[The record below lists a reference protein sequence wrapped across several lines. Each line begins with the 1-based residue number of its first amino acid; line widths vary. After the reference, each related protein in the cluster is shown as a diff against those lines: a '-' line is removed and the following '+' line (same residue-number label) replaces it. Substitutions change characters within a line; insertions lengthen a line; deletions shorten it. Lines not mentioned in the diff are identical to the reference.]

1 MPIFNRR
8 QAGFIVFEDGGTD
21 GSGTD
26 AGDKIIFD
34 GGNNGDTAEHFLK
47 YQDDVSDEAKPKFL
61 TEAADGSGDYSKENV
76 FATDSGWVMRPGSPA
91 TGNDNPDAQPEV
103 LVCSR
108 GLKSFGL
115 GGPTARQITIGNA
128 SSKTT
133 LFPDG
138 DTFTGNFSSSEN
150 DIVVYT
156 YFNEPVSIV
165 GTPQVGLKM
174 GTNLDAAFSSLGA
187 VLLDYKSSLSNLDAG
202 IVAFGIDAGVSTAGF
217 GAPTNNIIGVN
228 SDDSISLN
236 SGLIQKVAGGV
247 LRDEED
253 NVLVFNDGASTEA
266 PMSFGEIVLEDTDT
280 AEVTLRAAS
289 DASFTVTAP

>member
-21 GSGTD
+21 GSGTA

-115 GGPTARQITIGNA
+115 GGPTAKQITLGDG

-133 LFPDG
+133 FFPDG
-138 DTFTGNFSSSEN
+138 DTFTGAGSSSEN

-156 YFNEPVSIV
+156 YFNESVGVI
-165 GTPQVGLKM
+165 GTPQLGLKQAT
-174 GTNLDAAFSSLGA
+174 GLGSAFSTLN
-187 VLLDYKSSLSNLDAG
+187 YKSALSNLDAG
-202 IVAFGIDAGVSTAGF
+202 IVAFGLDASVDTQTSAV
-217 GAPTNNIIGVN
+217 TNNTLGVN

-236 SGLIQKVAGGV
+236 SGRITKNAGGV
-247 LRDEED
+247 IRDESD
-253 NVLVFNDGASTEA
+253 NVLVFDDGASTEA
-266 PMSFGEIVLEDTDT
+266 PMSFGEIVLEDGDT
-280 AEVTLRAAS
+280 AEVLLRADS
-289 DASFTVTAP
+289 DASFTVS

>member
-138 DTFTGNFSSSEN
+138 DTFTGVSSSSEN

-156 YFNEPVSIV
+156 YFNEPINVQ
-165 GTPQVGLKM
+165 GTPQVGLQM
-174 GTNLDAAFSSLGA
+174 GTNLDTPFLDGYSSA
-187 VLLDYKSSLSNLDAG
+187 MLDYKSSLSNLDAG
-202 IVAFGIDAGVSTAGF
+202 IVAFGIAAGVDTRTSAVD
-217 GAPTNNIIGVN
+217 NNTLGVN

-236 SGLIQKVAGGV
+236 SGRIQKVAGGV
-247 LRDEED
+247 LRDEDD

-289 DASFTVTAP
+289 DASFTVS

>member
-8 QAGFIVFEDGGTD
+8 HAGVIVFEDGGTD

-138 DTFTGNFSSSEN
+138 DTFTGVSSSSEN

-156 YFNEPVSIV
+156 YFNEPINVQ
-165 GTPQVGLKM
+165 GTPQVGLQM
-174 GTNLDAAFSSLGA
+174 GTNLDTPFLDGYSSA
-187 VLLDYKSSLSNLDAG
+187 MLDYKSSLSNLDAG
-202 IVAFGIDAGVSTAGF
+202 IVAFGLNAGVDTRTSNVDDNTL
-217 GAPTNNIIGVN
+217 GVN

-236 SGLIQKVAGGV
+236 SGRLQKVAGGV
-247 LRDEED
+247 LRDEDD
-253 NVLVFNDGASTEA
+253 NVLVFDDGASTEA

-289 DASFTVTAP
+289 DASFTVS

>member
-1 MPIFNRR
+1 MPIFSRR
-8 QAGFIVFEDGGTD
+8 EAGFIVFEDGGTD

-47 YQDDVSDEAKPKFL
+47 YQGDVSDETKPNFL
-61 TEAADGSGDYSKENV
+61 SEGADGSGDYSKENV

-138 DTFTGNFSSSEN
+138 DTFTGVSSSSEN

-156 YFNEPVSIV
+156 YFNEPINVQ
-165 GTPQVGLKM
+165 GTPQVGLQM
-174 GTNLDAAFSSLGA
+174 GTNLDTPFLDGYSSA
-187 VLLDYKSSLSNLDAG
+187 MLDYKSSLSNLDAG
-202 IVAFGIDAGVSTAGF
+202 IVAFGLNAGVDTRTSAV
-217 GAPTNNIIGVN
+217 TNNNLGIN

-236 SGLIQKVAGGV
+236 SGRLQKVAGGV
-247 LRDEED
+247 LRDEDD
-253 NVLVFNDGASTEA
+253 NVLVFDDGASTEA

-289 DASFTVTAP
+289 DASFTVS

>member
-138 DTFTGNFSSSEN
+138 DTFTGVSSSSEN

-156 YFNEPVSIV
+156 YFNEPINVQ
-165 GTPQVGLKM
+165 GTPQVGLQM
-174 GTNLDAAFSSLGA
+174 GTNLDTPFLDGYSSA
-187 VLLDYKSSLSNLDAG
+187 MLDYKSSLSNLDAG
-202 IVAFGIDAGVSTAGF
+202 IVAFGLNAGVDTRTSAV
-217 GAPTNNIIGVN
+217 TNNNLGVN

-236 SGLIQKVAGGV
+236 SGRLQKVAGGV
-247 LRDEED
+247 LRDEDD
-253 NVLVFNDGASTEA
+253 NVLVFDDGASTEA

-280 AEVTLRAAS
+280 ADVTLRAAS
-289 DASFTVTAP
+289 DASFTVS

>member
-1 MPIFNRR
+1 MPIFSRR
-8 QAGFIVFEDGGTD
+8 EAGFIVFEDGGTD

-138 DTFTGNFSSSEN
+138 DTFTGVSSSSEN

-156 YFNEPVSIV
+156 YFNEPINVQ
-165 GTPQVGLKM
+165 GTPQVGLQM
-174 GTNLDAAFSSLGA
+174 GTNLDTPFLDGYSSAMLE
-187 VLLDYKSSLSNLDAG
+187 YKSSLSNLDAG
-202 IVAFGIDAGVSTAGF
+202 IVAFGLNAGVDTRTSAV
-217 GAPTNNIIGVN
+217 TNNNLGVN

-236 SGLIQKVAGGV
+236 SGRLQKVAGGV
-247 LRDEED
+247 LRDEDD
-253 NVLVFNDGASTEA
+253 NVLVFDDGASTEA

-289 DASFTVTAP
+289 DASFTVS

>member
-138 DTFTGNFSSSEN
+138 DTFTGVASSSEN

-156 YFNEPVSIV
+156 YFNESVGVI
-165 GTPQVGLKM
+165 GTPQIELKD
-174 GTNLDAAFSSLGA
+174 GTNLDSSFGGYGSTM
-187 VLLDYKSSLSNLDAG
+187 LDYKSSLSNLDAG
-202 IVAFGIDAGVSTAGF
+202 IVAFGIAAGVDTRTSAVD
-217 GAPTNNIIGVN
+217 NNTLGVN

-236 SGLIQKVAGGV
+236 SGRITKNAGGV
-247 LRDEED
+247 LRDESD

-266 PMSFGEIVLEDTDT
+266 PMSFGEIVLEDGDT
-280 AEVTLRAAS
+280 AEVLLRAAS
-289 DASFTVTAP
+289 DASFTVS

>member
-1 MPIFNRR
+1 MPIFSRR
-8 QAGFIVFEDGGTD
+8 EAGFIVFEDGGTD

-138 DTFTGNFSSSEN
+138 DTFTGVSSSSEN

-156 YFNEPVSIV
+156 YFNEPINVQ
-165 GTPQVGLKM
+165 GTPQVGLQM
-174 GTNLDAAFSSLGA
+174 GTNLDTPFLDGYSSA
-187 VLLDYKSSLSNLDAG
+187 MLDYKSSLSNLDAG
-202 IVAFGIDAGVSTAGF
+202 IVAFGLNAGVDTRTSAV
-217 GAPTNNIIGVN
+217 TNNNLGVN

-236 SGLIQKVAGGV
+236 SGRLQKVAGGV
-247 LRDEED
+247 LRDEDD
-253 NVLVFNDGASTEA
+253 NVLVFDDGASTEA

-289 DASFTVTAP
+289 DASFTVS

>member
-133 LFPDG
+133 FFPDG
-138 DTFTGNFSSSEN
+138 DTFTGAGSSSEN

-156 YFNEPVSIV
+156 YFNESVAII
-165 GTPQVGLKM
+165 GTPQLGLKQATAL
-174 GTNLDAAFSSLGA
+174 GSSFETLN
-187 VLLDYKSSLSNLDAG
+187 YKKIRL
-202 IVAFGIDAGVSTAGF
+202 F
-217 GAPTNNIIGVN
+217 
-228 SDDSISLN
+228 
-236 SGLIQKVAGGV
+236 
-247 LRDEED
+247 
-253 NVLVFNDGASTEA
+253 
-266 PMSFGEIVLEDTDT
+266 
-280 AEVTLRAAS
+280 
-289 DASFTVTAP
+289 

>member
-1 MPIFNRR
+1 MPIFSRR
-8 QAGFIVFEDGGTD
+8 QAGFIVIEDGGTD
-21 GSGTD
+21 GSGGN
-26 AGDKIIFD
+26 AGDKIILD

-47 YQDDVSDEAKPKFL
+47 FQDDVSDETKPNFL

-76 FATDSGWVMRPGSPA
+76 FATDAGWVMRPGSPA
-91 TGNDNPDAQPEV
+91 TGNGNVDADPEV

-133 LFPDG
+133 FFPDG
-138 DTFTGNFSSSEN
+138 DTFSGVASSSEN

-156 YFNEPVSIV
+156 YFNESVGVI
-165 GTPQVGLKM
+165 GTPQIELKD
-174 GTNLDAAFSSLGA
+174 GTNLDSSFGA
-187 VLLDYKSSLSNLDAG
+187 YGSTNLDYKSSLSNLDAG
-202 IVAFGIDAGVSTAGF
+202 IVAFGIAAGVDTRTSAVDD
-217 GAPTNNIIGVN
+217 NNLGVN

-236 SGLIQKVAGGV
+236 GGRITKNAGGV
-247 LRDEED
+247 LRDESD

-266 PMSFGEIVLEDTDT
+266 PMSLGEIVLEDTDT
-280 AEVTLRAAS
+280 AEVLLRAAS
-289 DASFTVTAP
+289 DASFTVS

>member
-8 QAGFIVFEDGGTD
+8 QAGFIVIEDGGTD
-21 GSGTD
+21 GSGGN

-91 TGNDNPDAQPEV
+91 TGNDNPDADPEI

-133 LFPDG
+133 FFPDG
-138 DTFTGNFSSSEN
+138 DTFTGSFSSSEN

-165 GTPQVGLKM
+165 GTPQL
-174 GTNLDAAFSSLGA
+174 SLQQA
-187 VLLDYKSSLSNLDAG
+187 TALNSAKTTLNYKSSLSNLDAG
-202 IVAFGIDAGVSTAGF
+202 ILAFGIDAGVSTAGF
-217 GAPTNNIIGVN
+217 GAPTNNILGVN

-236 SGLIQKVAGGV
+236 GGLIQKVAGGV

-253 NVLVFNDGASTEA
+253 NVLVFDDGASTEA

>member
-138 DTFTGNFSSSEN
+138 DTFTGVSSSSEN

-156 YFNEPVSIV
+156 YFNEPINVQ
-165 GTPQVGLKM
+165 GTPQVGLQM
-174 GTNLDAAFSSLGA
+174 GTNLDTPFLDGYSSA
-187 VLLDYKSSLSNLDAG
+187 MLDYKSSLSNLDAG
-202 IVAFGIDAGVSTAGF
+202 IVAFGLNAGVDTRTSAV
-217 GAPTNNIIGVN
+217 TNNNLGVN

-236 SGLIQKVAGGV
+236 SGRLQKVAGGV
-247 LRDEED
+247 RRDEDD
-253 NVLVFNDGASTEA
+253 NVLVFDDGASTEA

-289 DASFTVTAP
+289 DASFTVS

>member
-47 YQDDVSDEAKPKFL
+47 YQGDVSDETKPNFL
-61 TEAADGSGDYSKENV
+61 SEGADGSGDYSKENV

-115 GGPTARQITIGNA
+115 GGPTAKQITIGNA

-138 DTFTGNFSSSEN
+138 DTFTGVASASEN

-156 YFNEPVSIV
+156 YFNESVGVI
-165 GTPQVGLKM
+165 GTPQIELKD
-174 GTNLDAAFSSLGA
+174 GTDLDSSFGGYGSTM
-187 VLLDYKSSLSNLDAG
+187 LDYKSSLSNLDAG
-202 IVAFGIDAGVSTAGF
+202 IVAFGIAAGVDTR
-217 GAPTNNIIGVN
+217 T
-228 SDDSISLN
+228 SIYFQAL
-236 SGLIQKVAGGV
+236 
-247 LRDEED
+247 
-253 NVLVFNDGASTEA
+253 
-266 PMSFGEIVLEDTDT
+266 
-280 AEVTLRAAS
+280 
-289 DASFTVTAP
+289 

>member
-138 DTFTGNFSSSEN
+138 DTFTGVSSSSEN

-156 YFNEPVSIV
+156 YFNEPINVQ
-165 GTPQVGLKM
+165 GTPQVGLQM
-174 GTNLDAAFSSLGA
+174 GTNLDTPFLDGYSSA
-187 VLLDYKSSLSNLDAG
+187 MLDYKSSLSNLDAG
-202 IVAFGIDAGVSTAGF
+202 IVAFGLNAGVDTRTSAV
-217 GAPTNNIIGVN
+217 TNNNLGVN

-236 SGLIQKVAGGV
+236 SGRLQKVAGGV
-247 LRDEED
+247 LRDEDD
-253 NVLVFNDGASTEA
+253 NVLVFDDGASTEA

-289 DASFTVTAP
+289 DASFTVS

>member
-138 DTFTGNFSSSEN
+138 DTFTGVSSSSEN

-156 YFNEPVSIV
+156 YFNEPINVQ
-165 GTPQVGLKM
+165 GTPQVGLQM
-174 GTNLDAAFSSLGA
+174 GTNLDTPFLDGYSSEM
-187 VLLDYKSSLSNLDAG
+187 LDYKSSLSNLDAG
-202 IVAFGIDAGVSTAGF
+202 IVAFGLNAGVDTRTSAV
-217 GAPTNNIIGVN
+217 TNNNLGVN

-236 SGLIQKVAGGV
+236 SGRLQKVAGGV
-247 LRDEED
+247 LRDEDD
-253 NVLVFNDGASTEA
+253 NVLVFDDGASTEA

-289 DASFTVTAP
+289 DASFTVS

>member
-138 DTFTGNFSSSEN
+138 DTFTGVSSSSEN

-156 YFNEPVSIV
+156 YFNEPINVQ
-165 GTPQVGLKM
+165 GTPQVGLQM
-174 GTNLDAAFSSLGA
+174 GTNLDTPFLDGYSSA
-187 VLLDYKSSLSNLDAG
+187 MLDYKSSLSNLDAG
-202 IVAFGIDAGVSTAGF
+202 IVAFGLNAGVDTRTSAV
-217 GAPTNNIIGVN
+217 TNNNLGVN

-236 SGLIQKVAGGV
+236 SGRLQKVAGGV
-247 LRDEED
+247 LRDEDD

-289 DASFTVTAP
+289 DASFTVS

>member
-91 TGNDNPDAQPEV
+91 TGNDNPAAQPEV

-138 DTFTGNFSSSEN
+138 DTFTGVSSSSEN

-156 YFNEPVSIV
+156 YFNEPINVQ
-165 GTPQVGLKM
+165 GTPQVGLQM
-174 GTNLDAAFSSLGA
+174 GTNLDTPFLDGYSSA
-187 VLLDYKSSLSNLDAG
+187 MLDYKSSLSNLDAG
-202 IVAFGIDAGVSTAGF
+202 IVAFGLNAGVDTRTSAV
-217 GAPTNNIIGVN
+217 TNNNLGVN

-236 SGLIQKVAGGV
+236 SGRLQKVAGGV
-247 LRDEED
+247 LRDEDD
-253 NVLVFNDGASTEA
+253 NVLVFDDGASTEA

-289 DASFTVTAP
+289 DASFTVS